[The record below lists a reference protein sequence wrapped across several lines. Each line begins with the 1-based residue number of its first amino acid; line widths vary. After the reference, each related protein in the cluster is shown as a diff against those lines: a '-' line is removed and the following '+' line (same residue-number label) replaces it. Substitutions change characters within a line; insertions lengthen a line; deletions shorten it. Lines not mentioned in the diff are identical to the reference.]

1 MPIAVVEKSVL
12 IAAPAEIIFDFI
24 ADPTSLS
31 IAWPAMTDVREVTP
45 SPLGGADFSWTYR
58 MAGMRFEG
66 HTTITEYDRPR
77 RLRGASIFGMTSDV
91 TWTLEPDGQGTL
103 VTMYGEYDLP
113 PSPFRKIARPFVIQ
127 ENLKEAE
134 LILATIKEKL
144 EG

>member
-1 MPIAVVEKSVL
+1 MPLGVVEKSIL
-12 IAAPAEIIFDFI
+12 IAAPAEMIFDFI

-31 IAWPAMTDVREVTP
+31 IAWPAMTEVRDVIP
-45 SPLGGADFSWTYR
+45 NPLGGADFSWTYR

-66 HTTITEYDRPR
+66 QTRITEYERPR
-77 RLRGASIFGMTSDV
+77 RLTGVSIFGITSVV
-91 TWTLEPDGQGTL
+91 TWTLQPQGNATL

-134 LILATIKEKL
+134 LILTTIKGKL